1 MAVGRSMAAIV
12 LDQLTKV
19 FADGT
24 VAVDALTLDV
34 VQGEFVVLLGPTG
47 CGKSTVLRLVAG
59 LEDATSGHVYLD
71 GRLVDGLPTRQ
82 RNVAMVFQD
91 FGLYPHLTVADNIG
105 FPLRVTQVD
114 DAVAAARVREVADFL
129 GIAPLLHRLPGQ
141 LSGGQRQ
148 RVAMARAVV
157 RRPAAFLLDEPMSN
171 LDAHL
176 REDLRAEVVG
186 LAREFDVTTLYV
198 THDRTEALTMGTR
211 VAVLRRGVLQQTGA
225 PDEVYANPATL
236 FVAAFLG
243 PGQTSLLQAAV
254 YAEADGDVVV
264 DLGAQVVRLPAGD
277 PRAAVLAAH
286 HNARVVFGVRAD
298 ALTLVDA
305 GTPGDRVLRGVVRLV
320 EDLGHEAVVHVDT
333 GAVPVANATTR
344 LDLPDPDV
352 DLVHLFADEPPAPP
366 RGARQLF
373 SFRRPPAPPP
383 PPTARTEYG
392 FYPRYEATEARE
404 SRGDLLLRVTRPA
417 PVPARGESVAV
428 SLDLDRVYLFDRSG
442 DRIRLPAP

>member
-114 DAVAAARVREVADFL
+114 DAVAAARVR
-129 GIAPLLHRLPGQ
+129 
-141 LSGGQRQ
+141 
-148 RVAMARAVV
+148 
-157 RRPAAFLLDEPMSN
+157 
-171 LDAHL
+171 
-176 REDLRAEVVG
+176 
-186 LAREFDVTTLYV
+186 
-198 THDRTEALTMGTR
+198 TEALTMGTR
-211 VAVLRRGVLQQTGA
+211 VAVLHRGVLQQTGA
-225 PDEVYANPATL
+225 PDEVYADPATL

-264 DLGAQVVRLPAGD
+264 DLGTQVVRLPAGD

-298 ALTLVDA
+298 ALT
-305 GTPGDRVLRGVVRLV
+305 
-320 EDLGHEAVVHVDT
+320 
-333 GAVPVANATTR
+333 
-344 LDLPDPDV
+344 
-352 DLVHLFADEPPAPP
+352 
-366 RGARQLF
+366 
-373 SFRRPPAPPP
+373 
-383 PPTARTEYG
+383 
-392 FYPRYEATEARE
+392 
-404 SRGDLLLRVTRPA
+404 
-417 PVPARGESVAV
+417 
-428 SLDLDRVYLFDRSG
+428 
-442 DRIRLPAP
+442 